1 MKKKLYGAAALG
13 VVGVLA
19 LSFAR
24 PDITSATVPGVN
36 LRASVDSS
44 GNQSNQSSYYGS
56 TNGNG
61 RYVVFE
67 SEANNLVS
75 GDTNSARDIFVRDTI
90 GGTTVRASV
99 SSSGAQSNADSGFAR
114 ISNDGRYVVF
124 ASMASNLVSG
134 DTNNTYDV
142 FVRDLTAGTTARVST
157 TSSGGQSN
165 QASSWPDVSADGRY
179 VVFESPATNLDGSI
193 SGSITGYQVYVKDTQ
208 TGAIKMLSR
217 DSSNGAGNGDSR
229 QPQIS
234 CDGGTVAFYSEA
246 SNLVSGDTNGVS
258 DIFVD
263 SLGWNADTLTNA
275 TINGN
280 AYSNAVSISCDGNA
294 VALQSAASNL
304 VSGDTNSAQDIFEY
318 NRLTQ
323 SFERVSVD
331 SSSTQAVG
339 NSSFPAISGDGR
351 FVTFQNSSQMQ
362 ANDTN
367 NSSDTYIRD
376 IKNGTTQL
384 VSINV
389 SSYGSGNTD
398 MSDISDDGSF
408 VVYASPMS
416 TLVSGDTNGYQDIF
430 ESQTGF

>member
-24 PDITSATVPGVN
+24 PGITSATVPGVN